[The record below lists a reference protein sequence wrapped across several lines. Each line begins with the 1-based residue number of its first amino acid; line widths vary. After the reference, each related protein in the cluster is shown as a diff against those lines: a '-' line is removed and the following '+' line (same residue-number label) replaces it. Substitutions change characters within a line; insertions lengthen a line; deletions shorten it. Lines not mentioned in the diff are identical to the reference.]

1 MPFSVGQTV
10 QSRYQIQN
18 IVGRGGMGVVY
29 QAYDPVLQ
37 RTVAIKV
44 LPPQLTVDAEFVT
57 RFQREAIASANL
69 RHAHIVTVHDV
80 GQQDGEYFI
89 IMEYLEG
96 STLEEWLASHGPMP
110 AAQAGKIIEQIAAA
124 LDHAHGRGIVH
135 RDVKPS
141 NIMLDSHDRAVLMD
155 FGLVRAGEGFGPTR
169 STTVMGTPE
178 YMAPEQVLGQ
188 AIDRRT
194 DIYAL
199 GVVLFEMLSGR
210 TPFAHTTPLATAHA
224 HAYEAPPPLRSV
236 NKAVSAPVEAVVMKA
251 LAKDPAERYQ
261 SAGELAKDFAQA
273 VTGVMPAGLTAS
285 PASGSRKKQPASP
298 AGGMKTVA
306 MPSQAGGTPPAPA
319 RPGRSKAGALWAT
332 GALAVV
338 AVLLAVVLWPRS
350 GAVSSSPTA
359 NPPAIVV
366 AATATDTPTPPTRLE
381 SPTDTPAAVQ
391 TIAAVGLITHTA
403 SAATA
408 MPTLAPSALPTRS
421 PTATSIP
428 VNTATATATR
438 TATPTATRAN
448 TNTPTPPPRPNNTH
462 TPTIT
467 PRPASTSIPTPPV
480 VSGTPVLVAP
490 AANATVSGVTTFTW
504 QWSGPALAP
513 NQAFEV
519 RLWKEGQPDHY
530 GAAEPVR
537 TTSAT
542 FDVAGAYGVQ
552 QGGSG
557 RYLWTVAVVQTNP
570 YQRMGQEAP
579 ARVVTVQIGGDGGGG
594 GGGLPGASPTWTPP
608 QP

>member
-96 STLEEWLASHGPMP
+96 STLEQWLADHGPMR
-110 AAQAGKIIEQIAAA
+110 AAQAGKIVEQIAAA

-199 GVVLFEMLSGR
+199 GVVIFEMLSGR

-236 NKAVSAPVEAVVMKA
+236 SKAVSAPVEGVVMKA

-273 VTGVMPAGLTAS
+273 VTGVMPAGLVVSSA
-285 PASGSRKKQPASP
+285 AGSRKKPSASP

-306 MPSQAGGTPPAPA
+306 MPSPAGGTPPAPA
-319 RPGRSKAGALWAT
+319 RPGRSKAGALAAT

-338 AVLLAVVLWPRS
+338 AVLLAAVLWPRN
-350 GAVSSSPTA
+350 GAISSSPTA

-366 AATATDTPTPPTRLE
+366 AATATDTATLPTRLE
-381 SPTDTPAAVQ
+381 LSTDTPAAVQ
-391 TIAAVGLITHTA
+391 TVAAVDLITRTA
-403 SAATA
+403 S
-408 MPTLAPSALPTRS
+408 
-421 PTATSIP
+421 
-428 VNTATATATR
+428 VD
-438 TATPTATRAN
+438 TATPTATASVIATRSRTATAIPADTSTATATLTATPSPTRTPTATVRPNN
-448 TNTPTPPPRPNNTH
+448 TNTPTATAKPIN
-462 TPTIT
+462 TPTL
-467 PRPASTSIPTPPV
+467 PALTGAPGLISPP
-480 VSGTPVLVAP
+480 
-490 AANATVSGVTTFTW
+490 ANTTVSGMTTFYW
-504 QWSGPALAP
+504 QWSGPALAA

-519 RLWKEGQPDHY
+519 RLWKEGESEHY

-542 FDVAGAYGVQ
+542 LDVAGAYGVQ
-552 QGGSG
+552 QSGSG
-557 RYLWTVAVVQTNP
+557 RYLWTVAVVQINP
-570 YQRMGQEAP
+570 YQRTGQEAP
-579 ARVVTVQIGGDGGGG
+579 ARVVTVQVGGDTGPIQPMPP
-594 GGGLPGASPTWTPP
+594 PGPTRSASDLISTVTP
-608 QP
+608 